1 MADLDCVCF
10 SMKLGNKSVDIE
22 SFCDSALLSFSKRG
36 AQRSELRFS
45 CLALRRRV
53 GKSKPILAHRVLRPS
68 EYQTIPNEEMS
79 RRSARQSKSPPMS
92 LTLVKAW
99 TAAKERLKD
108 AGIEQPAIDARLMLE
123 VAADVTRTEI
133 VTDPYRMLTVQQWET
148 LDDYLTR
155 RARREPVSHIIGR
168 KGFWKIL
175 LQVNK
180 NVLTPRPET
189 EVIVDEVLKAFP
201 ENMAFNM
208 LDLGVGSGTIL
219 LAVLAERP
227 AAKGLGVDVS
237 EEALAV
243 ARENAANLDLNTRC
257 ALLRGDWTAGLGD
270 AGFDLVVSN
279 PPYIASHIIETLE
292 PEVRDHEPRLALDGG
307 PDGLNAYR
315 QLAPEILRVLKP
327 AGMFAV
333 EIGYDQSADVEALF
347 RDAGAANVRTIKDLS
362 THDRVVIGV
371 KNPLETLP

>member
-1 MADLDCVCF
+1 M
-10 SMKLGNKSVDIE
+10 
-22 SFCDSALLSFSKRG
+22 
-36 AQRSELRFS
+36 
-45 CLALRRRV
+45 
-53 GKSKPILAHRVLRPS
+53 
-68 EYQTIPNEEMS
+68 T
-79 RRSARQSKSPPMS
+79 

-133 VTDPYRMLTVQQWET
+133 VTDPYRMLTEDQWAT

-201 ENMAFNM
+201 ENMAFSM

-227 AAKGLGVDVS
+227 AAKGLGIDAS

-243 ARENAANLDLNTRC
+243 ARENAANLDLNTRA

-270 AGFDLVVSN
+270 GGFDLVVSN
-279 PPYIASHIIETLE
+279 PPYIATHVIETLE

-307 PDGLNAYR
+307 PDGLDAYR
-315 QLAPEILRVLKP
+315 LLAPEILRVLKP
-327 AGMFAV
+327 GGMFAV
-333 EIGYDQSADVEALF
+333 EIGFDQSAPVEALF
-347 RDAGAANVRTIKDLS
+347 RAAGAGGVRTVKDLS
-362 THDRVVIGV
+362 THDRVVTGV
-371 KNPLETLP
+371 KNPLETPA